1 MTLLRHAFLGALVV
15 SVVMPVGAWGQS
27 RAVGPKG
34 EAATSS
40 SELQLTDEEV
50 AKLKEG
56 HYTAAMV
63 WHMAQEYTSAVTA
76 GAQDELDRL
85 GIKVL
90 AITEAGF
97 DAAKQKNDLETVMV
111 RNPDVILTLP
121 VDPVSAGEAFRP
133 ALKEGAKFVIVDNA
147 PAGWEQ
153 GKDYVTVVTDNN
165 YEMGKHTADALAGAI
180 GSKGKVGMI
189 FYDADFFVTNMRDKA
204 FKDTIAGS
212 YPGIKIVAEQGFA
225 DPRRVQEIADAMLLQ
240 YPELDGIY
248 TSWGEPA
255 EGALAA
261 LRAAKNDHVKISTLD
276 VNEVIGLDMA
286 KGGNVVSITVDEAY
300 EIGRALGAAAG
311 YALLGKGVPPYM
323 VVPALTLTRDNL
335 VKGWYQSM
343 HREAPQSIRDA
354 LVK

>member
-1 MTLLRHAFLGALVV
+1 MTIFCHVFLSALVATA
-15 SVVMPVGAWGQS
+15 VMPVAAWAQS
-27 RAVGPKG
+27 KAIGPKG
-34 EAATSS
+34 EPATPS

-50 AKLKEG
+50 AKLKG
-56 HYTAAMV
+56 GNHTAAMV

-90 AITEAGF
+90 AVTEAGF

-111 RNPDVILTLP
+111 RDPDVILTLP

-133 ALKEGAKFVIVDNA
+133 ALEQGAKFVIVDNA

-153 GKDYVTVVTDNN
+153 GKDYVTIVTDNN
-165 YEMGKHTADALAGAI
+165 YEMGKQTADALAKALGL
-180 GSKGKVGMI
+180 KGKVGMI
-189 FYDADFFVTNMRDKA
+189 YYDAVFFVTNMRDKA

-212 YPGIKIVAEQGFA
+212 YPEVKIVAEQGFA
-225 DPRRVQEIADAMLLQ
+225 DPRRVQEIAEAMLLQ
-240 YPELDGIY
+240 HPDLDGIY

-276 VNEVIGLDMA
+276 LNEVIGLDMA
-286 KGGNVVSITVDEAY
+286 KDGNVVSITVDEAY

-311 YALLGKGVPPYM
+311 DALLGKDVPPYV
-323 VVPALTLTRDNL
+323 VVPALTLTKSNL
-335 VKGWYQSM
+335 VEGWFQSM
-343 HREAPQSIRDA
+343 HREAPQSIKDA
-354 LVK
+354 LGQ

>member
-1 MTLLRHAFLGALVV
+1 MRLSRLLALSMMAV
-15 SVVMPVGAWGQS
+15 SIAIPAAGWAQS
-27 RAVGPKG
+27 KAAGPKG
-34 EAATSS
+34 EAATPS
-40 SELQLTDEEV
+40 SELQLTDDEV
-50 AKLKEG
+50 VKLKAG

-97 DAAKQKNDLETVMV
+97 DAARQQNNLETIMV

-133 ALKEGAKFVIVDNA
+133 ALKQGAKFVIVDNA

-165 YEMGKHTADALAGAI
+165 YEMGKHTADALAKAI

-189 FYDADFFVTNMRDKA
+189 YYDADFFVTNMRDKA
-204 FKDTIAGS
+204 FKETIAKT
-212 YPGIKIVAEQGFA
+212 YPDIKIVAEQGFA
-225 DPRRVQEIADAMLLQ
+225 DPRRVQEIAEAMLLQ
-240 YPELDGIY
+240 HPDLDGIY

-286 KGGNVVSITVDEAY
+286 KDGNIASITVDEAY
-300 EIGRALGAAAG
+300 EIGRALGTAAG
-311 YALLGKGVPPYM
+311 RALLGKEVPPYV
-323 VVPALTLTRDNL
+323 VVPAVTLTKANL
-335 VKGWYQSM
+335 VDGWYQSM
-343 HREAPQSIRDA
+343 HRQAPQSIKSA
-354 LVK
+354 LGK

>member
-1 MTLLRHAFLGALVV
+1 MRLSRLLALSVLAV
-15 SVVMPVGAWGQS
+15 SMAMPATGWAQS
-27 RAVGPKG
+27 KAAGPKG
-34 EAATSS
+34 EAATPS
-40 SELQLTDEEV
+40 SEIRLTDDDV
-50 AKLKEG
+50 AKLKAG
-56 HYTAAMV
+56 HHTAAMV

-97 DAAKQKNDLETVMV
+97 DAARQQNNLETVMV
-111 RNPDVILTLP
+111 RNPDVVLTLP

-133 ALKEGAKFVIVDNA
+133 ALKQGTKFVIVDNA
-147 PAGWEQ
+147 PAGWVQ

-165 YEMGKHTADALAGAI
+165 YEMGKHTADALAEAI

-189 FYDADFFVTNMRDKA
+189 YYDADFFVTNMRDKA
-204 FKDTIAGS
+204 FKDTIAAS
-212 YPGIKIVAEQGFA
+212 YPDIKIVAEQGFA

-240 YPELDGIY
+240 HPDLDGIY

-286 KGGNVVSITVDEAY
+286 KDGNIASITVDEAY
-300 EIGRALGAAAG
+300 EIGRALGTAAG
-311 YALLGKGVPPYM
+311 RALLGKNVPPYV
-323 VVPALTLTRDNL
+323 VVPAVTLTKANL
-335 VKGWYQSM
+335 VDGWYLSM
-343 HREAPQSIRDA
+343 HRQAPQSIKSA
-354 LVK
+354 LGQ